1 MAEAIAGLAV
11 ASSIITVIDTTCK
24 VVATG
29 WKCYRGLKSPPNELA
44 EVLSELMSLK
54 GILDTLHSH
63 LSTSHDDNSK
73 DFLALDVL
81 NQPDGV
87 LSACAVVL
95 QDVLRIIEGL
105 QKKKL
110 GSVIAA
116 ATSGQKFLETK
127 SRIERLKGLLMLAL
141 SSDHMYAL
149 EYSLPSLCSSFAE
162 QIRFLATVFL
172 PSRRAGSRLCLPAN
186 YCSNPVRYPM
196 PSKSIFALLSV
207 NCNKGKKK
215 YTVNF

>member
-11 ASSIITVIDTTCK
+11 ASSIITVIGTTCK

-29 WKCYRGLKSPPNELA
+29 WKCYRGIKTPPKELA
-44 EVLSELMSLK
+44 EVLSELMSLQ

-73 DFLALDVL
+73 DFLALEVL

-110 GSVIAA
+110 SSVIAA
-116 ATSGQKFLETK
+116 ATSGQKLLEAK
-127 SRIERLKGLLMLAL
+127 SRIEPLKGLLMLAL
-141 SSDHMYAL
+141 SSDQMYAL
-149 EYSLPSLCSSFAE
+149 DYSLLYLCISFVE
-162 QIRFLATVFL
+162 QIRLLAAVFL
-172 PSRRAGSRLCLPAN
+172 HNNALILAFAG
-186 YCSNPVRYPM
+186 
-196 PSKSIFALLSV
+196 LLIIAPI
-207 NCNKGKKK
+207 
-215 YTVNF
+215 